1 MESFGSKVKNLREDK
16 NLPLRI
22 VSAYLDIDQ
31 AILSKIERN
40 IRKANRDVVIKLADY
55 FKIDKDVL
63 LVAWLSDKLVLE
75 LKHEELAIKA
85 LQAAEEKVTYI
96 TRSKNKIN
104 IIDKIKTV
112 LKADGRV
119 LSAYLFGSLARG
131 EEKYNSDV
139 DLLIELNQNK
149 KYSMFDILDLEYL
162 LTTSIYRKVDVVEKG
177 FLKDFSL
184 NSAQKDMIKI
194 YG

>member
-1 MESFGSKVKNLREDK
+1 LREDK

-85 LQAAEEKVTYI
+85 
-96 TRSKNKIN
+96 
-104 IIDKIKTV
+104 
-112 LKADGRV
+112 
-119 LSAYLFGSLARG
+119 
-131 EEKYNSDV
+131 
-139 DLLIELNQNK
+139 
-149 KYSMFDILDLEYL
+149 
-162 LTTSIYRKVDVVEKG
+162 
-177 FLKDFSL
+177 
-184 NSAQKDMIKI
+184 
-194 YG
+194 

>member
-1 MESFGSKVKNLREDK
+1 MESFGSKIKKLREDK
-16 NLPLRI
+16 NLPLRV

-40 IRKANRDVVIKLADY
+40 LRKANRDLVIKLADY
-55 FKIDKDVL
+55 FKIDKDDL
-63 LVAWLSDKLVLE
+63 LVAWISDKLVLE
-75 LKHEELAIKA
+75 LENEEVALKA
-85 LQAAEEKVTYI
+85 LQAAEEKVAYI

-131 EEKYNSDV
+131 EEKYDSDV
-139 DLLIELNQNK
+139 DLLIELNLKK